1 MPVTR
6 IKNNQITDATV
17 NLGTKAVN
25 FSLTAGKIANNL
37 TYGSSLTITGDLVVN
52 GTTTT
57 INSTTATITDPIV
70 ELNEGAS
77 GSNTVDVGI
86 YIERGSDTSHFMGWD
101 ESADQFALAATSS
114 ASSATAITITDYA
127 PLRLG
132 ALLAD
137 DTATVTGNITGGNLL
152 TSALMDSATIHTSGE
167 ATLASAIIEDLT
179 DNRVVIAGSGGA
191 VEDDANLTF
200 NGTNFEV
207 GGSDSSKVTITAA
220 GALTTT
226 GLATLATATV
236 EDLTDDQVVVATTGG
251 RLANTN
257 KLTFDESTLA
267 VTGAITASTTVTAT
281 GNVIG
286 GNLVTAAL
294 MDSATIHTSG
304 LATLHS
310 AVVEDL
316 TNDQVVVAGSGG
328 RLANTNK
335 LTFDESTLA
344 VTGAITASTNITAT
358 GTVTGATL
366 AGTLSTAAQTN
377 VTSLGTLT
385 ALQVDNVNINAN
397 TISTTNTN
405 GNLVFAINGTGGI
418 EVGDTTIG
426 DVADP
431 GGDKDVVTLGFLNT
445 QLSGAVGNGIEEGD
459 SSVIVRDNVS
469 NQDIIAKVN
478 NTTVLSMT
486 QSTVTA
492 AVNMVVTGTLTV
504 NGTTTTVN
512 STTMT
517 VDDPILTLGGDS
529 APGSDDNKDRGVEFR
544 YHDGSSARIGF
555 FGFDDSTGKF
565 TFLTSATNSSE
576 VFSGTKGA
584 IDIGDIAAS
593 GAAVVTGNITGG
605 NLITAALMDS
615 ATIHTS
621 GLATLHSAV
630 VEDLTNDQVVVAG
643 SGGRLANTNKLTFDE
658 STLAVTGAITASTTI
673 TGSGNVTGQ
682 NLVTAGVA
690 DSATIHTSGL
700 ATLHSA
706 VVEDLTDDQVVVATT
721 GGRLANTSKLTFN
734 ETTLAVTGAITA
746 STTATVTGN
755 ITGGNLLTSA
765 LMDSATIHTSGLATL
780 HSAVVEDLTDDQVV
794 VATTGGRLANTNKLT
809 FDESTLAVTGAI
821 TASTTVTATGNVIGG
836 NLVTAGKITD
846 GAFVS
851 DDGAITGV
859 TTLTVDQLV
868 INGRDI
874 APASGEITINDAS
887 NDVDF
892 RVESN
897 GKDDM
902 LFVDG
907 GNDAVLIGGQT
918 ADYTTDVPF
927 KVVDT
932 GATMLSIGT
941 TGQRP
946 STGVVGML
954 RFNTTTNTLEQYKA
968 TDGWNAVGTTSFT
981 VIATQNFSGDNS
993 TVAFT
998 LSEAQTTASCIV
1010 SINGVVQL
1018 PTTAYAVS
1026 STTLTFTEAP
1036 AAGDTIEVRK
1046 LTTTT
1051 SVTSIENA
1059 DASAKIAVADG
1070 STNVVI
1076 TGTPTMGSITKTG
1089 SDGTGNIGQSDNAFN
1104 TIHGKSTSAQ
1114 YADLAE
1120 KYVADEE
1127 YEVGTVLKIG
1137 GDHEVT
1143 MCDEDM
1149 STKVVGTVSENPA
1162 VIMNANAQ
1170 GDHIAS
1176 VALTGRVPI
1185 KVIGPIAKG
1194 DMLVSAGDG
1203 KARAEADPKIGS
1215 VIGKSLEDYED
1226 GNGIIEAVVG
1236 KH

>member
-207 GGSDSSKVTITAA
+207 GGADSSKVTITAA

-1215 VIGKSLEDYED
+1215 VIGKSLEDHED

>member
-207 GGSDSSKVTITAA
+207 GGADSSKVTITAA

-1070 STNVVI
+1070 STNVVL

-1149 STKVVGTVSENPA
+1149 STKVVGTVSEHPA

-1215 VIGKSLEDYED
+1215 VIGKSLEDHED